1 MIKLEG
7 FTEEETIAYAWQ
19 YGMLGSFH
27 ESLMQTIAK
36 ADTFNIIRLA
46 RSFPAEVK
54 AYTLYTTKE
63 GWWTDVVKRMK
74 ERGIIKEM
82 K

>member
-19 YGMLGSFH
+19 YGMLGDFH
-27 ESLMQTIAK
+27 TSLMQTISK
-36 ADTFNIIRLA
+36 ADTPNLYKL
-46 RSFPAEVK
+46 SLGFPADVN
-54 AYTLYTTKE
+54 AYILYATKE
-63 GWWTDVVKRMK
+63 GWWQDVVKRMK

-82 K
+82 